1 VTIDAEGLGGRLRS
15 HRIEASPGFRSLR
28 VEVFPMTAF
37 PMTEIGGVPVSR
49 LICGTNP
56 FLGYSHFSLARDK
69 WLREYFTVE
78 RMVEVISVFTRN
90 GINAVLGPPSRKLA
104 DAIRASTERTGRP
117 IHYMATPM
125 ADDLDALLTGID
137 GCVELGARF
146 CYPHTGY
153 TDTHLLPAENRI
165 VGIEEAIARIRS
177 HGMIPGL
184 STHRPEAIVVADRA
198 GYDVA
203 TYIQPY
209 NAQGFLC
216 QVETDWVCRIIN
228 EAARPVIC
236 IKPLGAARILP
247 PTGLTFVY
255 HTIKPA
261 DTVCIG
267 CMSVQE
273 AEEDIAIARQV
284 LERKAVD
291 VELQET
297 RSKHALKR

>member
-1 VTIDAEGLGGRLRS
+1 MTT
-15 HRIEASPGFRSLR
+15 
-28 VEVFPMTAF
+28 FPMT
-37 PMTEIGGVPVSR
+37 TIDEVEISR

-78 RMVEVISVFTRN
+78 RMAEVISAFARN
-90 GINAVLGPPSRKLA
+90 GINAVLPPPSRKLA
-104 DAIRASTERTGRP
+104 DAIRLSAEQTGRP

-125 ADDLDALLTGID
+125 ADDVDALMKGID
-137 GCVELGARF
+137 ECAELGAKF

-153 TDTHLLPAENRI
+153 TDSRLLPAENRI
-165 VGIEEAIARIRS
+165 VGIEDAIARIRS

-228 EAARPVIC
+228 EAAKPVIC
-236 IKPLGAARILP
+236 VKPLGAARILP

-255 HTIKPA
+255 NTIKPN

-273 AEEDIAIARQV
+273 AEEDITITRQI
-284 LERKAVD
+284 LERQAVN

-297 RSKHALKR
+297 RSKHALRS